1 LIPAGQPVIVGSGL
15 AGLAAALFL
24 APRPV
29 VVFTNRTLGKET
41 SSSLAQG
48 GIAAAV
54 GPDDSPELHA
64 QDTIASGAGLCDP
77 EIVRI
82 ATREAPE
89 IIKQLSRWGVKFDCD
104 ENGDLHP
111 GLEAAHCR
119 HRIVH
124 ANGDGTGAAVVAALV
139 KAIKT
144 FSSAT
149 IVENTT
155 VTDLLTENGRISG
168 VRYVDQNGSVSE
180 LATNK
185 VILVTGGVGALW
197 QHTTNPETA
206 FGQGIALA
214 ARVGAKLRDM
224 EFIQFHPTGIDAGI
238 DPTPLASEAVRGE
251 GATLIDENG
260 ERFMENEL
268 AARDIVTR
276 SIWEHMAKGHRIFL
290 DARTAVG
297 SRFPERFPTIYAYCK
312 KAGIDPIKEPIPI
325 IPVAHYHMGGVAVNE
340 IGESSVPGLY
350 AFGEVAA
357 TGLHGANRLASNSL
371 LEAVVFVKRFAA
383 CFDEAPKIAREESFQ
398 LLPVIGPRRP
408 ETPEERA
415 KIRSIMS
422 TCVGVLRDKMGLEKA
437 ISLLT
442 PLCKHSDMA
451 LVGVLIAKAALKR
464 EESRGAHARTDYQSI
479 NPELAHHI
487 TLTINDIAEQL
498 K

>member
-1 LIPAGQPVIVGSGL
+1 MIPAGQPVIVGSGL

-29 VVFTNRTLGKET
+29 VVFTNRSLGCET

-54 GPDDSPELHA
+54 GPNDSPELHA
-64 QDTIASGAGLCDP
+64 KDTIASGAGLCDP

-82 ATREAPE
+82 ATSEAPA
-89 IIKQLSRWGVKFDCD
+89 IIEQLSKWGVNFDRD
-104 ENGDLHP
+104 DKGNLRL
-111 GLEAAHCR
+111 GLEAAHGHR
-119 HRIVH
+119 RIVH

-139 KAIKT
+139 KTIKT

-168 VRYVDQNGSVSE
+168 IKYVDKDGKE
-180 LATNK
+180 FEYATDK

-197 QHTTNPETA
+197 QHTTNPSTA

-214 ARVGAKLRDM
+214 VRAGAKLRDM
-224 EFIQFHPTGIDAGI
+224 EFLQFHPTGINAGI

-251 GATLIDENG
+251 GATLIDETGN
-260 ERFMENEL
+260 RFMENEL
-268 AARDIVTR
+268 ASRDVVTR
-276 SIWEHMAKGHRIFL
+276 SIWEHMSKGHRIFL
-290 DARTAVG
+290 DARKAVG
-297 SRFPERFPTIYAYCK
+297 GKFPGRFPNIYSFCQ
-312 KAGIDPIKEPIPI
+312 KAGIDPVQEPIPI

-340 IGESSVPGLY
+340 IGESSIPGLY

-383 CFDEAPKIAREESFQ
+383 KFDSIEKNEAKP
-398 LLPVIGPRRP
+398 LTLPEIGKRRP
-408 ETPEERA
+408 ETAQERA
-415 KIRSIMS
+415 EIRRIMS
-422 TCVGVLRDKMGLEKA
+422 THVNVLRDKESLEKA
-437 ISLLT
+437 ISLLS
-442 PLCKHSDMA
+442 PYCRHSDMA
-451 LVGVLIAKAALKR
+451 LVGMLIARAALKR
-464 EESRGAHARTDYQSI
+464 EESRGAHARTDFPLV
-479 NPELAHHI
+479 NPALAHHI
-487 TLTINDIAEQL
+487 TLTIEDVAEFL
-498 K
+498 R